1 MDKEANTK
9 VVLNRISR
17 SAGHLGG
24 IKKMIEDGR
33 DCKDILIQLYAVR
46 AEITSVSKLLLKNY
60 TDDCITDAVS
70 GDGEGAVLKLKEAID
85 VLL

>member
-9 VVLNRISR
+9 AVLNRISR

-46 AEITSVSKLLLKNY
+46 AEITAVSKFILKDHIDNCV
-60 TDDCITDAVS
+60 TSAVKEN
-70 GDGEGAVLKLKEAID
+70 DEAVIAKLKETID
-85 VLL
+85 ILL

>member
-9 VVLNRISR
+9 AVLNRISR

-60 TDDCITDAVS
+60 MDDCVAGAVS
-70 GDGEGAVLKLKEAID
+70 GDGEGAALKLKEAIE